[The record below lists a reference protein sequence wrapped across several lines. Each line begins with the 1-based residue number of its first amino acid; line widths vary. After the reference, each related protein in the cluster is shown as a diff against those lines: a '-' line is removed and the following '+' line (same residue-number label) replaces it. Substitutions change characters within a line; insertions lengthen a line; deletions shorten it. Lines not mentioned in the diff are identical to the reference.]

1 MKKLRQE
8 FSDLMSEIGKKNKKL
23 VVMVGDISHGL
34 LKSFAKKFSDR
45 YYNIGICEPS
55 MVNLAAGMS
64 KLSLIPVVHTIAP
77 FLVERSYEQIKLDFG
92 YQKLGINLV
101 SVGSSFDYSQLG
113 CSHHTYTDVS
123 LINHINNSIIIIPG
137 SAIELNVLFKRV
149 YKKKSINY
157 FRLTEFSHGV
167 RFAKSQIKFGKGITV
182 KKGKDL
188 TICVIGSLLKNV
200 MEANKTLEKLGIS
213 AEILYFHTFK
223 PFDKDLIRKSVEK
236 TKKLLTVENLS
247 ATDGL
252 YSKCLDSC
260 VNSPKFT
267 VRQIAIRDFVLGY
280 GTYDELCSKAKI
292 GTLDIIKES
301 KKLIK
306 I

>member
-23 VVMVGDISHGL
+23 VVMVGDIIHGL

-137 SAIELNVLFKRV
+137 SAIELNVLFNRV

-157 FRLTEFSHGV
+157 F
-167 RFAKSQIKFGKGITV
+167 
-182 KKGKDL
+182 
-188 TICVIGSLLKNV
+188 
-200 MEANKTLEKLGIS
+200 
-213 AEILYFHTFK
+213 
-223 PFDKDLIRKSVEK
+223 
-236 TKKLLTVENLS
+236 
-247 ATDGL
+247 
-252 YSKCLDSC
+252 
-260 VNSPKFT
+260 
-267 VRQIAIRDFVLGY
+267 
-280 GTYDELCSKAKI
+280 
-292 GTLDIIKES
+292 
-301 KKLIK
+301 
-306 I
+306 